1 MIIDVP
7 VRNEDG
13 SIRATLTMDE
23 QQMQAIL
30 QFGLNFLLAT
40 GLAASY
46 GVSMPGEEDDG
57 QTSLKFD
64 D

>member
-13 SIRATLTMDE
+13 TIRATLTMDE

-46 GVSMPGEEDDG
+46 GVSMPGEKEDP
-57 QTSLKFD
+57 QMPLKFND
-64 D
+64 